1 MKPSNSKPKRR
12 SCDACHQRKIHCDSI
27 SASQCD
33 WCKHQGL
40 LCTFNRPFGRRKRS
54 GIIPMSRAQQ
64 DLDSSIPGLAEIGL
78 IEFPINREI
87 QTMPYLGLGG
97 FYFNGVHLGGI
108 SSNQGIPFFSGQGE
122 EWIYAHAGSKPM
134 SSPSCPVNAPT
145 QVKGTWELPARA
157 VVDTYLSNFTT
168 STKRYVFP
176 IIDEASFPDVIEKAY
191 NGNPDLTD
199 VICAKACILAFTC
212 IGVHMDGQLD
222 LHPVQAD
229 QCATRAYRMMPVI
242 LANPCSESIQ
252 VCTMLC
258 MYNIFAGNVAAAA
271 TYLAVAYRF
280 ASMLGAHLSPLSMD
294 RTPTTGSVY
303 SSQHYL
309 RRVFWHCYMYDKDI
323 CMRAGYPPII
333 DDDHCDLSL
342 PPGYKQID
350 DFDRFKDGTDLIPG
364 DMRLTIIKSNMI
376 RRLYCAK
383 AFRTSEVE
391 LLKHIRELDDELET
405 WRMSVAPQYRPNL
418 ASHYRM
424 RLDPDWNKSKQCHV
438 LVIHYEYYFLLA
450 LIHSAS
456 GRCRIPTSGGEVD
469 HRASVNSC
477 QCLALQASRATLA
490 NLPVVSQV
498 LNSGDFWYFIQYPMS
513 ASLTIFCNI
522 LTSPLNSRAEEDLEL
537 LQRVPRL
544 MRDMCAPNLGPGD
557 ALRIRQVEQF
567 VEELLRLGRSAVHKA
582 TVGG

>member
-1 MKPSNSKPKRR
+1 MSRGQHDLDP
-12 SCDACHQRKIHCDSI
+12 
-27 SASQCD
+27 
-33 WCKHQGL
+33 
-40 LCTFNRPFGRRKRS
+40 
-54 GIIPMSRAQQ
+54 IIPGQ
-64 DLDSSIPGLAEIGL
+64 AEIES
-78 IEFPINREI
+78 IEFPIGRGI
-87 QTMPYLGLGG
+87 QTTPYLGLDG

-108 SSNQGIPFFSGQGE
+108 SSSQGIPFFSGQGE
-122 EWIYAHAGSKPM
+122 EWIYAHTGSKPV
-134 SSPSCPVNAPT
+134 SYPSCPVNAPA
-145 QVKGTWELPARA
+145 QVRGDWELPDRA
-157 VVDTYLSNFTT
+157 VVNAYLSNFTT

-176 IIDEASFPDVIEKAY
+176 IIDEASFPDVIEAAY
-191 NGNPDLTD
+191 CGNPDLSD

-222 LHPVQAD
+222 RQPVQAD
-229 QCATRAYRMMPVI
+229 QCAARVYRLMPVI

-258 MYNIFAGNVAAAA
+258 MYHIFSGNVAAAT
-271 TYLAVAYRF
+271 TYLAIAYRF
-280 ASMLGAHLSPLSMD
+280 LSMLGAHLNPLSMLPSSSAD
-294 RTPTTGSVY
+294 NIY

-323 CMRAGYPPII
+323 CLRAGYPPII

-350 DFDRFKDGTDLIPG
+350 DFDHFKDGTDLIPG

-405 WRMSVAPQYRPNL
+405 WRLSIAPPYRPNL
-418 ASHYRM
+418 VSHYKM
-424 RLDPDWNKSKQCHV
+424 QLQSDWNKSKQCHV
-438 LVIHYEYYFLLA
+438 LVIHFEYYFLLA
-450 LIHSAS
+450 LLHSAS
-456 GRCRIPTSGGEVD
+456 GRCRIPVSGGEVD

-513 ASLTIFCNI
+513 ASLTIFCNV
-522 LTSPLNSRAEEDLEL
+522 LTSPLNSRAQEDLEL

-544 MRDMCAPNLGPGD
+544 IRDMCPPSMGPGD
-557 ALRIRQVEQF
+557 GLRIAQVEQF
-567 VEELLRLGRSAVHKA
+567 VEELLRLGRSAVRKA
-582 TVGG
+582 SIGG